1 MRRELTVLMAAMVTV
16 CGLAGCGGKT
26 PAASTAAPA
35 ETAAAAKGA
44 DSDWYMEA
52 LTDAALK
59 EKYPFHCFA
68 DVNGDGVPVL
78 FMSSTEDSFIGD
90 EDRACMIIYD
100 SGSPKIVKEIG
111 GNGGE
116 RFYCDP
122 EEHTVTW
129 FSRMSGE
136 GHFEVYRAA
145 DGKLELL
152 TKADSYGPHHY
163 PEKDSAD
170 HLFFQDGK
178 EISEKDSD
186 ALWEKYTSES
196 NEISYTE

>member
-1 MRRELTVLMAAMVTV
+1 MRRELTLLMAAMAAV
-16 CGLAGCGGKT
+16 CGLAGCSGKT
-26 PAASTAAPA
+26 PASSAAAPA
-35 ETAAAAKGA
+35 ETAAAKGA

-52 LTDAALK
+52 LTDADLK
-59 EKYPFHCFA
+59 EKYPYHCFA

-100 SGSPKIVKEIG
+100 NGSPKIVKEIG
-111 GNGGE
+111 GNAGE
-116 RFYCDP
+116 RFYCSP

-145 DGKLELL
+145 EGKLEKI
-152 TKADSYGPHHY
+152 TAADTYGPHHY
-163 PEKDSAD
+163 PQKDSAEE
-170 HLFFQDGK
+170 LCFQDGK
-178 EISEKDSD
+178 EISVQESD
-186 ALWEKYTSES
+186 ALWAKYTSES
-196 NEISYTE
+196 DEVTYTK